1 MKQMILKMMCIL
13 GSALF
18 LFGAAAAEPTGD
30 PLRVTFFDVGK
41 GDCILVSRGGCSVM
55 IDTGYA
61 ETADNVAAAMR
72 QQGIDH
78 LDALILTH
86 YDRDHVG
93 GIEAILRAFPAEHIY
108 IPGYDG
114 SDKIYTAAAYALQ
127 QSGLDTEKVTADV
140 SFTLS
145 EVRFTVF
152 ATSVAYIPG
161 EGKEEG
167 NDNDVSLVVSVRYGN
182 DSFLLAGD
190 IEKEGIDSFLAAG
203 HGTYDVVKMPHH
215 GQNEKNT
222 DDFIARVGMKIAVI
236 TDGEEEP
243 VKKKVMKLLTA
254 AGAEVYTSAANGDIT
269 ITGTGNG
276 TYDVVTER

>member
-1 MKQMILKMMCIL
+1 MKQMIRRIVCIL
-13 GSALF
+13 GSALL
-18 LFGAAAAEPTGD
+18 LFGAAAAEPAED

-61 ETADNVAAAMR
+61 ETADNVVAAMR
-72 QQGIDH
+72 QQGTDH

-114 SDKIYTAAAYALQ
+114 SDKIYTAASYALR
-127 QSGLDTEKVTADV
+127 QSGLETEKVTADV
-140 SFTLS
+140 SFTLA
-145 EVRFTVF
+145 EVRFTIF
-152 ATSVAYIPG
+152 ATSLAYIPAD
-161 EGKEEG
+161 GKEEG
-167 NDNDVSLVVSVRYGN
+167 NDNDVSLVVTIRYGN

-222 DDFIARVGMKIAVI
+222 DDFIAQIGMKIAVI

-243 VKKKVMKLLTA
+243 VKKKVMKLLAA
-254 AGAEVYTSAANGDIT
+254 AGAEIYTSAANGDIT
-269 ITGTGNG
+269 VTGTGNG
-276 TYDVVTER
+276 TYDVATER